1 MGSRQ
6 DLVAAAAKVMR
17 EQGYAHATTKA
28 IAQAA
33 GYSEALLYKHF
44 RDKTALF
51 LAVLSEELPAL
62 GATAA
67 RLTRHAADA
76 SLEQNLTELAG
87 TALEFYR
94 ASFPI
99 SVSIF
104 SSRDLL
110 RTHRAALDSG
120 HGPDQPIV
128 LVETYLRAEA
138 ALGRIPAHT
147 DLDAAARLL
156 LGACFQQAFLD
167 SFEDTDSGNA
177 VAARLAK
184 TVIAGLR

>member
-6 DLVAAAAKVMR
+6 DLVAAAADVMR

-28 IAQAA
+28 IAKAA

-44 RDKTALF
+44 KDKTELF
-51 LAVLSEELPAL
+51 LAVLEEELPAL
-62 GATAA
+62 GPTID
-67 RLTRHAADA
+67 RLKAHAADA
-76 SLEQNLTELAG
+76 SLEENLTELAR

-104 SSRDLL
+104 SSRELL
-110 RTHRAALDSG
+110 RTHRAALDDG
-120 HGPDQPIV
+120 HGPDQPITFV
-128 LVETYLRAEA
+128 AGYLRAEA
-138 ALGRIPAHT
+138 ALGRIPDTT
-147 DLDAAARLL
+147 DFDGAARLL

-167 SFEDTDSGNA
+167 SFEDRDSGSA
-177 VAARLAK
+177 IAAPLARAL
-184 TVIAGLR
+184 IDGL

>member
-28 IAQAA
+28 IAQTA

-44 RDKTALF
+44 KDKTELF

-62 GATAA
+62 GPTARHLA
-67 RLTRHAADA
+67 DHAADA
-76 SLEQNLTELAG
+76 ALEENLTELAR

-104 SSRDLL
+104 SSRELL
-110 RTHRAALDSG
+110 RTHRAALDAG
-120 HGPDQPIV
+120 HGPEVPITFV
-128 LVETYLRAEA
+128 AGYLRAEA
-138 ALGRIPAHT
+138 DLGRIPEST
-147 DLDAAARLL
+147 DLEAAARLL

-167 SFEDTDSGNA
+167 SFEDRDSGP
-177 VAARLAK
+177 
-184 TVIAGLR
+184 VIAGRVAKALIAGL